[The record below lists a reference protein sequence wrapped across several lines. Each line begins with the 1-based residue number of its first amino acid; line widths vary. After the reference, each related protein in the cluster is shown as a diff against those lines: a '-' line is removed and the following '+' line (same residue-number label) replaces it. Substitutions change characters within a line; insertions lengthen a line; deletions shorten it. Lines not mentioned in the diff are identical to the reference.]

1 MKEIRNK
8 TSRPLRIPLPGGKA
22 LFVGPSKV
30 AQIGDAAVE
39 HASIKKLVEDGSI
52 EIVGSGDP
60 HVAKSSSATNRA
72 HTHGNTK
79 SFRRGQGDR

>member
-8 TSRPLRIPLPGGKA
+8 TARPLRIPLPGGKA
-22 LFVGPSKV
+22 LFVGPSKR

-39 HASIKKLVEDGSI
+39 HATVKKLLEDGSV
-52 EIVGSGDP
+52 EIVESGGP
-60 HVAKSSSATNRA
+60 HASKTSSATNRA